1 VKKVYDFMVE
11 RPTDFDVVVD
21 LVKFMSDILRK
32 NGYKVSYNM
41 VYRRVKIVIES
52 SGSSEKGE

>member
-1 VKKVYDFMVE
+1 MVE

-41 VYRRVKIVIES
+41 VYRRVKIVIE
-52 SGSSEKGE
+52 GDDNIEKV